1 MPIPT
6 GSYIFVLS
14 SAPFVRRL
22 ILPGPNPW
30 PQSVT
35 PAAVLSLLDGE
46 RWLGSG
52 AAAELELIRR
62 IENRAQELDWP
73 PLAFRTDMGCRGDP
87 VVTDPLTWCVAASKR
102 VGSLVLKDKPPN
114 LDRLRVPEEL
124 VLNFP
129 VPERG
134 QR

>member
-14 SAPFVRRL
+14 GARFVRRI
-22 ILPGPNPW
+22 ILPGPKPW
-30 PQSVT
+30 PRDVT

-46 RWLGSG
+46 RWLGSRE
-52 AAAELELIRR
+52 AAERELIRR
-62 IENRAQELDWP
+62 IENKAQELDWP
-73 PLAFRTDMGCRGDP
+73 PLAFRTDVGCLGDP
-87 VVTDPLTWCVAASKR
+87 VETDPLTWCVAASKR
-102 VGSLVLKDKPPN
+102 VGALVLKDKPPN
-114 LDRLRVPEEL
+114 LDRLRVSEQL

-129 VPERG
+129 IPERS